1 MLFEGILA
9 KCSRFSCQVARRL
22 TDNLQILSLELE
34 NSAFHTGFFGALCNA
49 VSKRSYMQNYK
60 FRVID
65 FMSHVDGL
73 NPAFGFTDINAFST
87 LKNEKMGSPQIT
99 PW

>member
-1 MLFEGILA
+1 
-9 KCSRFSCQVARRL
+9 
-22 TDNLQILSLELE
+22 
-34 NSAFHTGFFGALCNA
+34 
-49 VSKRSYMQNYK
+49 MQNYK